1 MDLTTL
7 DGWIDLTLGG
17 AAVLAGLLA
26 GIYVAFTVAVMPGL
40 AAGSDRTLVEAM
52 RRINGKILNPWFLA
66 IFTGGAVL
74 PLVAAVLIGIDGE
87 RDALGWTIVAAILA
101 IVGFGI
107 TAARNVPLNEA
118 LERQGSADSGGDPAA
133 DRLAFEA
140 PWVRWNR
147 YRTVACTLA
156 LVALIIAIAVRG

>member
-7 DGWIDLTLGG
+7 DGWIDLTLGA

-26 GIYVAFTVAVMPGL
+26 GIYLAFTVAVMPGL
-40 AAGSDRTLVEAM
+40 AASGDRTFVEAM
-52 RRINGKILNPWFLA
+52 RRINEKILNPWFLTVFA
-66 IFTGGAVL
+66 GGAVL
-74 PLVAAVLIGIDGE
+74 PLAAAVLLGVDGD
-87 RDALGWTIVAAILA
+87 RDALGWTVAAAILA

-118 LERQGSADSGGDPAA
+118 LELKGAVEAVDDPAA
-133 DRLAFEA
+133 DRAAFEA

-147 YRTVACTLA
+147 YRTVGCTLA
-156 LVALIIAIAVRG
+156 FLALVIAIAVRG